1 MPFCTNC
8 GSRINDGSKFCSEC
22 GASIS
27 TPNRENTTRKSVF
40 DGEIH
45 KCPSCGE
52 VLSSFVAVCPSCGY
66 EIRGKAATN
75 SVQQFYWELNKAT
88 NLEQKD
94 LMIRNFPIPNTKE
107 DILEFLIL
115 ASSNIIG
122 EDEKDIFEA
131 WTAKFEQG
139 YQKALLLFGQDA
151 DFSRIQ
157 QIYDEYQMNIGNE
170 KTKKINKSAID
181 TIIRNIAV
189 CVGIVAIIIAVIVD
203 KSGGNASL
211 IELVGYVVLIAS
223 ACSLAKRGASLIDFA
238 VGAVSGVLT
247 IGLSFLL
254 DNGSMGELG
263 GGIILIIIAVT
274 FLRVSVVKSSKEER

>member
-52 VLSSFVAVCPSCGY
+52 VLNSFVAVCPSCGY

-75 SVQQFYWELNKAT
+75 SVQQFYWELNKT
-88 NLEQKD
+88 TSVEQKD

-139 YQKALLLFGQDA
+139 YQKALLLFGQDT

-170 KTKKINKSAID
+170 KTKKINKKFFD
-181 TIIRNIAV
+181 
-189 CVGIVAIIIAVIVD
+189 
-203 KSGGNASL
+203 
-211 IELVGYVVLIAS
+211 
-223 ACSLAKRGASLIDFA
+223 
-238 VGAVSGVLT
+238 
-247 IGLSFLL
+247 
-254 DNGSMGELG
+254 
-263 GGIILIIIAVT
+263 
-274 FLRVSVVKSSKEER
+274 SSI